1 MSLRVVCQDTFTGD
15 VKKRMMYSF
24 MKSEAEAEEISEA
37 VKYAGKAFI
46 EYKSEE
52 HPYGVILIRNYNGTE
67 YKVIDVID
75 TRA

>member
-1 MSLRVVCQDTFTGD
+1 MSLRVVCQDTFTGN
-15 VKKRMMYSF
+15 VKERMIYCF
-24 MKSEAEAEEISEA
+24 MKSETEAEEISEV
-37 VKYAGKAFI
+37 VKYSGKAFI
-46 EYKSEE
+46 ENKCEE